1 MYVSE
6 RAETTALFLRNAN
19 GESFS
24 NAMDMIDAKL
34 RRKRVWLRGAAGN
47 GLVACM
53 NGPLG

>member
-24 NAMDMIDAKL
+24 SAMDMIDAEL
-34 RRKRVWLRGAAGN
+34 RRRRVWLRRPIDM
-47 GLVACM
+47 GLSR
-53 NGPLG
+53 G